1 MSVPIPLSFGHPKI
15 RLTFLKLIIMIQ
27 GEEMHLRKMDMAA
40 IYFFTEEEK
49 ITYLAEHIDQV
60 DTYDALAG
68 ELSKIREK
76 PTYLKEVLKKK
87 IVQCLLYF
95 NQKGDTQYQGI
106 LNSLLKNSPNLEL
119 EYQGFFEE
127 IVREDSSYRKEE
139 YLESI
144 FLADPPEAGALFS
157 LSDKVRILGYKFL
170 LKMDPRHPE
179 ALSFFLEYDQ
189 DRKVSE
195 YQHFFIIEE
204 NQWSGQGI
212 LNEYGEWIL
221 PPLFDLGKD
230 QKLFNDGFA
239 RVFFT
244 ENFFP
249 KNQHGSSGIRYQ
261 PFGNWINKKGQFLI
275 DFLVKNPEF
284 FSEGKAKCFHGRE
297 TKYIDTVGN
306 FLEGIKEEKQP
317 SPGKGS
323 YVLGN
328 GFSVEYSNVSKQIV
342 NKEGKVIIELDKKF
356 NSISLMRRD
365 NLIRYGYVNG
375 RGGEGRYG
383 YLDLEGNILTEP
395 IFHMV
400 DDEDDGENSFNGY
413 EVMIVSKAYMEY
425 GLINKKFEIIIP
437 PEYDRLTVVNRKYL
451 VGKKREYYYLFD
463 HEGNYTA
470 AEVPPLFKEQLVFF
484 KADDDIGT
492 VTLGKTRHLIDL
504 EGNILSTFENYSIRS
519 KENGTV
525 VVENAESK
533 LGIFGVDGNEVLPC
547 IYEDIRRISED
558 MVLVKLDGGYLS
570 VDLRTGAIFKF
581 PEEYKIG
588 QFDTSHTEEFIRFEK
603 DGKVGIVSARGEVI
617 VPFLYDSIKR
627 S

>member
-1 MSVPIPLSFGHPKI
+1 
-15 RLTFLKLIIMIQ
+15 MIQ
-27 GEEMHLRKMDMAA
+27 QEEMHLQKMEMQA
-40 IYFFTEEEK
+40 IYFFSEEEK
-49 ITYLAEHIDQV
+49 ITYLAEHMDQV

-76 PTYLKEVLKKK
+76 PTYLKEILKKK
-87 IVQCLLYF
+87 IVQCFLYY
-95 NQKGDTQYQGI
+95 KRIGEAQYRGI
-106 LNSLLKNSPNLEL
+106 LSSLLKNSPNLKL
-119 EYQGFFEE
+119 EYQSFFEE
-127 IVREDSSYRKEE
+127 IVRKDSPYRKQE

-144 FLADPPEAGALFS
+144 FLANPPEAGGLFS
-157 LSDKVRILGYKFL
+157 LSEKVRILGYKFL
-170 LKMDPRHPE
+170 LKMDPQHTE
-179 ALSFFLEYDQ
+179 ALSFFLEYDRDQ
-189 DRKVSE
+189 KVSE
-195 YQHFFIIEE
+195 YQHFFIVEE
-204 NQWSGQGI
+204 NKWSGQGI
-212 LNEYGEWIL
+212 LNEHKEWIL
-221 PPLFDLGKD
+221 PPFFDLGKER
-230 QKLFNDGFA
+230 KLFNNGFA
-239 RVFFT
+239 RVFFI
-244 ENFFP
+244 ENIFP

-261 PFGNWINKKGQFLI
+261 PFGNWINKKGQFLLDYLI
-275 DFLVKNPEF
+275 PSPQP
-284 FSEGKAKCFHGRE
+284 FSGGKAKCFGDRDP
-297 TKYIDTVGN
+297 KYIDTAGN

-317 SPGKGS
+317 SPGEGS

-328 GFSVEYSNVSKQIV
+328 GFSVEYSNDSKQIV

-365 NLIRYGYVNG
+365 NLIQYGYVNG

-383 YLDLEGNILTEP
+383 YLDLDGNILTEP
-395 IFHMV
+395 IFYMV
-400 DDEDDGENSFNGY
+400 DDEDDGGNSFNGY

-437 PEYDRLTVVNRKYL
+437 REYDRLTVVNRKYV
-451 VGKKREYYYLFD
+451 VGKKGEYYYLFD
-463 HEGNYTA
+463 HEGNYIA

-492 VTLGKTRHLIDL
+492 VTLGQSRHLIDL
-504 EGNILSTFENYSIRS
+504 EGNILSTFENYSIRTI
-519 KENGTV
+519 ENGTV

-558 MVLVKLDGGYLS
+558 MVLVRLDGGYLS

-588 QFDTSHTEEFIRFEK
+588 QFDTSHSEEFIRFEK

-617 VPFLYDSIKR
+617 VLFLYDSINR